1 MTLMTFQIT
10 AFLLFQSFNVN
21 VVTFYILINYLIILA
36 FTSKSQEKD
45 SI

>member
-21 VVTFYILINYLIILA
+21 VVTFYILNNLIILA